1 MAKEITNLCKKM
13 HKKIWK
19 RHSSCPLKVQDPRQE
34 HTGMS
39 ALQGRQRPNP
49 KDKEGL
55 KIMKAL
61 IREEVCGMPSL
72 QISDL
77 GSNIQCFSKIQTE
90 KKNYRLFLNDYNTF
104 LYYFLY
110 IEIRGGEVILFSQ
123 LKLQMRK
130 VVLVGAFLRSSKIGA
145 AFKSFPWTRN

>member
-1 MAKEITNLCKKM
+1 
-13 HKKIWK
+13 
-19 RHSSCPLKVQDPRQE
+19 
-34 HTGMS
+34 MS

-49 KDKEGL
+49 KDTKEGL

-61 IREEVCGMPSL
+61 IREEVSGMPSL

-104 LYYFLY
+104 LDYFLY
-110 IEIRGGEVILFSQ
+110 IEICGGEVILFSQ
-123 LKLQMRK
+123 FKLQMRK
-130 VVLVGAFLRSSKIGA
+130 VVLVGGIPEEQQNWSSFQVI
-145 AFKSFPWTRN
+145 SLN